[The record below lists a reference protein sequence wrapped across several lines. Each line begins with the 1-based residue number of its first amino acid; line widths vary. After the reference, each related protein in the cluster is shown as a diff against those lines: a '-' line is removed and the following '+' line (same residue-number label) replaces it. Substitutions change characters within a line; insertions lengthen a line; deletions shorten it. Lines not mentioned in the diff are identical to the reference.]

1 MNNNKILVI
10 ENDQDHLIVIRA
22 ILSPE
27 GVQVFESTPD
37 RVLSAIDNIYPS
49 LILIDNWLDYA
60 SGAEICKQLKTN
72 MDTKNIPVIL
82 MSACMGLKKIAE
94 DCKAD
99 GYLEKPFEIEDLSE
113 TVKYFSSQMVGR

>member
-1 MNNNKILVI
+1 
-10 ENDQDHLIVIRA
+10 
-22 ILSPE
+22 
-27 GVQVFESTPD
+27 
-37 RVLSAIDNIYPS
+37 VLSAIDNIYPS

-113 TVKYFSSQMVGR
+113 TVKYFSRQMVSR